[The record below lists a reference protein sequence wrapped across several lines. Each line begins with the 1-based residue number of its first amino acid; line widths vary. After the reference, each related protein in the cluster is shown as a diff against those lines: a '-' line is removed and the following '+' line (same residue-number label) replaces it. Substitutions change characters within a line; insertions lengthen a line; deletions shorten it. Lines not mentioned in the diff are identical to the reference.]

1 MMAFQPDIIV
11 TGPDG
16 VMLVVEAK
24 VRLPNLEL
32 SEEQLKRYMSGMQC
46 PTGVLITPEHIW
58 VCRDLYTTRTPQS
71 IQRIG
76 EFDTKGLWQQPPPSE
91 PMLFEDFVQRWLERL
106 AQQPAQELPPN
117 IRRTF
122 REYVI
127 PAVTNGELR
136 AAHPR
141 YF

>member
-1 MMAFQPDIIV
+1 MAFQPDIIV

-16 VMLVVEAK
+16 LMLVVEAK
-24 VRLPNLEL
+24 TSLPNLEH

-46 PTGVLITPEHIW
+46 PTRVLITPEHIW
-58 VCRDLYTTRTPQS
+58 VYRDLPTRTPQS

-76 EFDTKGLWQQPPPSE
+76 EFDTKGLWQQPPPAE
-91 PMLFEDFVQRWLERL
+91 AMLFEVFVQQWLERL
-106 AQQPAQELPPN
+106 AQQPTQQLPPS
-117 IRRTF
+117 ISETF
-122 REYVI
+122 REYVV
-127 PAVTNGELR
+127 PAVTNGEVR

>member
-1 MMAFQPDIIV
+1 MLAFQPDIIV

-24 VRLPNLEL
+24 ASLPNLEL
-32 SEEQLKRYMSGMQC
+32 SEELLKRYMSGMQC

-58 VCRDLYTTRTPQS
+58 VYRDLYTTRTPQS
-71 IQRIG
+71 IQRVG
-76 EFDTKGLWQQPPPSE
+76 DFDTKGLWRQSPPAE
-91 PMLFEDFVQRWLERL
+91 ATLFEVFVQQWLERL
-106 AQQPAQELPPN
+106 AQQPAQELPAN
-117 IRRTF
+117 VSRTF
-122 REYVI
+122 REYVV
-127 PAVTNGELR
+127 PAVMNGEVR

>member
-1 MMAFQPDIIV
+1 MAFQPDIIV

-24 VRLPNLEL
+24 AILPDLTH

-46 PTGVLITPEHIW
+46 PTGVLITPGHIW
-58 VCRDLYTTRTPQS
+58 VYRDLYTTRTPQS

-76 EFDTKGLWQQPPPSE
+76 DFDTKGLWQQSPPE
-91 PMLFEDFVQRWLERL
+91 EATQFEVFVQQWLERL
-106 AQQPAQELPPN
+106 AQQPAQKLPPN
-117 IRRTF
+117 LSGTF
-122 REYVI
+122 REYVV
-127 PAVTNGELR
+127 PAVMNGEVR

>member
-1 MMAFQPDIIV
+1 
-11 TGPDG
+11 
-16 VMLVVEAK
+16 
-24 VRLPNLEL
+24 LPNLEL

-46 PTGVLITPEHIW
+46 PTGVLITPDHIW
-58 VCRDLYTTRTPQS
+58 VYRDLYTTRTPQS

-76 EFDTKGLWQQPPPSE
+76 DFDTKGLWQQSPPAE
-91 PMLFEDFVQRWLERL
+91 TTLFEVFVQQWLERL

-117 IRRTF
+117 IRGTF
-122 REYVI
+122 REYVV
-127 PAVTNGELR
+127 PAVMNGEVR

>member
-1 MMAFQPDIIV
+1 MIAFQPDIIV

-16 VMLVVEAK
+16 VVLVVEAK
-24 VRLPNLEL
+24 ASLPNLDL

-46 PTGVLITPEHIW
+46 PTGVLITPERIW
-58 VCRDLYTTRTPQS
+58 IYRDLYTTRTPQS

-76 EFDTKGLWQQPPPSE
+76 EFDTKGLWQQPPPAE
-91 PMLFEDFVQRWLERL
+91 ETLFEVFVQQWLERL
-106 AQQPAQELPPN
+106 AQQPTQELPAS
-117 IRRTF
+117 IRGTF
-122 REYVI
+122 REYVV
-127 PAVTNGELR
+127 PAIANGEVR

>member
-1 MMAFQPDIIV
+1 MLAFQPDIIV

-24 VRLPNLEL
+24 ASLPNIEL
-32 SEEQLKRYMSGMQC
+32 SEERLKRYMSGMQC

-58 VCRDLYTTRTPQS
+58 VYRDLYTTRTPQS
-71 IQRIG
+71 IQRVG
-76 EFDTKGLWQQPPPSE
+76 DFDTKGLWQQSPPAE
-91 PMLFEDFVQRWLERL
+91 AALFEVFVQQWLQRL
-106 AQQPAQELPPN
+106 AQQPAQALPPD
-117 IRRTF
+117 ISGTF
-122 REYVI
+122 REYVV
-127 PAVTNGELR
+127 PAVMNGEVP